1 MFRYTVHST
10 IFAYSGHKRSLM
22 ANQIVASLATC
33 IFTLTKVEEYV
44 PWIKDEIMPNVLHVI
59 GRIESDKLGE
69 NGLPLYTQIG
79 FFIQRAHKE
88 AFEAK
93 LNKRVNL
100 PESPLRPL
108 IYNTG
113 KGHRNV
119 QVEPTSKA
127 TIELIYDG
135 NDPLAGL
142 DYYFDPKNRLS
153 NNRGGWTIAPPAS
166 NAHAGNTEVGED
178 EIAETIDW

>member
-1 MFRYTVHST
+1 
-10 IFAYSGHKRSLM
+10 M
-22 ANQIVASLATC
+22 AIQIVASLAEC
-33 IFTLTKVEEYV
+33 IFTITKVEEYV
-44 PWIKDEIMPNVLHVI
+44 PWIKDEIMPKVLHVV

-69 NGLPLYTQIG
+69 NGSPLYTQIG
-79 FFIQRAHKE
+79 FFIHMEKKE

-93 LNKRVNL
+93 LNQRVTL
-100 PESPLRPL
+100 PQSPLRPL

-127 TIELIYDG
+127 TIEIMYDG
-135 NDPLAGL
+135 KDPLAGL
-142 DYYFDPKNRLS
+142 DYYFDPKNRLG
-153 NNRGGWTIAPPAS
+153 NRGGWAIAPPAS
-166 NAHAGNTEVGED
+166 NAHAGNTEVGAD